1 MKIVIAPDK
10 FKGSLPAAEVADAIA
25 AGLRAEWPEAELV
38 TVPVADGGD
47 GTVDAAVAAGLE
59 RVPVTVDGPTGEPV
73 QASYARRGEL
83 AVIELA
89 DACGLRRLPGGRPAP
104 LTASSFGCGQVL
116 AAALAEGARQII
128 LGVGGSAS
136 TDGGAGLLQ
145 ALGARVLDARG
156 EPLARGG
163 GALREVATLDVTGLN
178 PALREVAT
186 LDLTGLNPA
195 LREVAT
201 LDLTGL
207 RPGLRPGTVILATDV
222 VNPLTGPDGAAEVYG
237 PQKGASPEQITEL
250 ASGLRRWAAVVAAA
264 TGTDRSQAP
273 GAGAA
278 GGVGFAALAVLGAQA
293 RPGIGLVLDLVD
305 FDAALDGAALVITGE
320 GSLDTQTL
328 AGKAPAGVARAAA
341 TRGIPVV
348 AVAGRSTLTED
359 QLATTGICR
368 VYTLSDLEPDPA
380 RSSAQASTL
389 LRRVGRALAREVQA
403 VTGP

>member
-10 FKGSLPAAEVADAIA
+10 FKGSLPAAEVAAAIA

-38 TVPVADGGD
+38 TVPVADGGE

-73 QASYARRGEL
+73 HASYARRGEM

-89 DACGLRRLPGGRPAP
+89 DACGLLRLPGGRPAP
-104 LTASSFGCGQVL
+104 MTASSFGCGQVL
-116 AAALAEGARQII
+116 AAALAAGARRII

-163 GALREVATLDVTGLN
+163 AALRDVA
-178 PALREVAT
+178 A
-186 LDLTGLNPA
+186 LDLTGLDPA
-195 LREVAT
+195 LRDAAT
-201 LDLTGL
+201 PDPAGLDLG
-207 RPGLRPGTVILATDV
+207 PRPGTVILATDV

-293 RPGIGLVLDLVD
+293 RPGIELVLDLVD
-305 FDAALDGAALVITGE
+305 FDAALDGAALVIIGE

-341 TRGIPVV
+341 RRGIPVV
-348 AVAGRSTLTED
+348 AVAGRSTLTEG
-359 QLATTGICR
+359 QLAAAGISR
-368 VYTLSDLEPDPA
+368 VYPLSDLEPDPV

>member
-1 MKIVIAPDK
+1 
-10 FKGSLPAAEVADAIA
+10 
-25 AGLRAEWPEAELV
+25 
-38 TVPVADGGD
+38 
-47 GTVDAAVAAGLE
+47 
-59 RVPVTVDGPTGEPV
+59 VTVDGPTGEPV
-73 QASYARRGEL
+73 DASYARRGEV

-89 DACGLRRLPGGRPAP
+89 DACGLMRLPGGRPAP

-116 AAALAEGARQII
+116 AAALAAGARQII

-145 ALGARVLDARG
+145 ALGAQVLDARG

-163 GALREVATLDVTGLN
+163 AALRD
-178 PALREVAT
+178 VAT
-186 LDLTGLNPA
+186 LDLTGLHPA
-195 LREVAT
+195 LRDVAT
-201 LDLTGL
+201 LKLTGL
-207 RPGLRPGTVILATDV
+207 HPALRVSSVILATDV

-237 PQKGASPEQITEL
+237 PQKGASPEQIIEL

-293 RPGIGLVLDLVD
+293 RPGIELVLDLVD
-305 FDAALDGAALVITGE
+305 FDAALDGAALVIIGE

-328 AGKAPAGVARAAA
+328 AGKAPAGVARAAVR
-341 TRGIPVV
+341 RGIPVV

-359 QLATTGICR
+359 QLATTGISR
-368 VYTLSDLEPDPA
+368 VYTLTDLEPDPV

-389 LRRVGRALAREVQA
+389 LRRVGQALARDVQA
-403 VTGP
+403 VSGP

>member
-1 MKIVIAPDK
+1 
-10 FKGSLPAAEVADAIA
+10 VAGAIA

-73 QASYARRGEL
+73 RASYARRGEL

-116 AAALAEGARQII
+116 AAALAAGARQII

-156 EPLARGG
+156 EPLSRGG
-163 GALREVATLDVTGLN
+163 GALREVA
-178 PALREVAT
+178 A

-195 LREVAT
+195 LREVAM

-207 RPGLRPGTVILATDV
+207 NPALREVAMLDLSGLDPGLRPGTVILATDV

-278 GGVGFAALAVLGAQA
+278 GGVGFAALAVLGARA
-293 RPGIGLVLDLVD
+293 RPGIELVLDLVD
-305 FDAALDGAALVITGE
+305 FDTALDGAALVITGE

>member
-10 FKGSLPAAEVADAIA
+10 FKGSLTAAEAADAIA

-73 QASYARRGEL
+73 RASYARKGEL

-116 AAALAEGARQII
+116 AAALAAGARQII

-163 GALREVATLDVTGLN
+163 GALREVAALDLTGLH
-178 PALREVAT
+178 PALREVAA
-186 LDLTGLNPA
+186 LDLSGLH
-195 LREVAT
+195 
-201 LDLTGL
+201 
-207 RPGLRPGTVILATDV
+207 PGLRPSTVILATDV

-293 RPGIGLVLDLVD
+293 RPGIELVLDLVD

-341 TRGIPVV
+341 RRGIPVV

-359 QLATTGICR
+359 QLATIGICR

-389 LRRVGRALAREVQA
+389 LRRVGQALAREVQA

>member
-10 FKGSLPAAEVADAIA
+10 FKGSLPAAEVAGAIA

-73 QASYARRGEL
+73 RASYARRGEM

-89 DACGLRRLPGGRPAP
+89 DACGLMRLPGGRPAP

-116 AAALAEGARQII
+116 AAALAAGARQII

-163 GALREVATLDVTGLN
+163 AALGEVAALRMTGLH
-178 PALREVAT
+178 AAVRVSS
-186 LDLTGLNPA
+186 
-195 LREVAT
+195 
-201 LDLTGL
+201 
-207 RPGLRPGTVILATDV
+207 VILATDV
-222 VNPLTGPDGAAEVYG
+222 INPLTGPDGAAEVYG
-237 PQKGASPEQITEL
+237 PQKGASPEQVAEL
-250 ASGLRRWAAVVAAA
+250 ASGLRRWAAVVATA

-305 FDAALDGAALVITGE
+305 FDTALDGAALVIIGE

-341 TRGIPVV
+341 RRGIPVV
-348 AVAGRSTLTED
+348 AVAGRCTLTEG
-359 QLATTGICR
+359 QLAAAGISR
-368 VYTLSDLEPDPA
+368 VYPLSDLEPDPA

-389 LRRVGRALAREVQA
+389 LRRVGQVLAREVQA

>member
-1 MKIVIAPDK
+1 
-10 FKGSLPAAEVADAIA
+10 
-25 AGLRAEWPEAELV
+25 
-38 TVPVADGGD
+38 
-47 GTVDAAVAAGLE
+47 
-59 RVPVTVDGPTGEPV
+59 VPVTVDGPTGEPV

-116 AAALAEGARQII
+116 AAALAAGARQII

-163 GALREVATLDVTGLN
+163 GALREVAALDPTGLN
-178 PALREVAT
+178 PALREVAALDPT
-186 LDLTGLNPA
+186 GLNPALREVAALDLTGLNPA
-195 LREVAT
+195 LREVAM
-201 LDLTGL
+201 LDLSGL
-207 RPGLRPGTVILATDV
+207 HPGLRPGTVILATDV

-293 RPGIGLVLDLVD
+293 RPGIELVLDLVD

-341 TRGIPVV
+341 RRGIPVV

-359 QLATTGICR
+359 QLATIGICR

-389 LRRVGRALAREVQA
+389 LRRVGQALAREVQA